1 MIYLKMKENEYFIG
15 EEKSNFNESINIP
28 TFSITSTRKYTRRKR
43 RIKKN
48 DEDEF
53 TFFRMNNNINN
64 INPEQEIGHDLQPLT
79 KFLQMKNKE
88 LPIFEEKKIVKNK
101 LKFGRKKKDSLE
113 TGKHNKYSGDNLFRK
128 CKGII
133 LNSLLVLINKIIAE
147 NYKDDPNYDKNTK
160 KLLKINHRQIINS
173 DVQFNK
179 EFINKKIGDIFSDD
193 ITLRCRRYNI
203 KHNEILIQNLIN
215 EKDET
220 KRILFRKIFNLTFL
234 DCLNHFR
241 GTKIIKELNGLK
253 EYDEV
258 CKSFEEDEDYL
269 YSFKYY
275 IDNYE
280 KIMENK
286 KWRKKKTPQK

>member
-203 KHNEILIQNLIN
+203 KHNEILIQSLIN
-215 EKDET
+215 ERDEN

-275 IDNYE
+275 IENYE

>member
-28 TFSITSTRKYTRRKR
+28 TFSITSTRKYTRRQR

-203 KHNEILIQNLIN
+203 KHNEILIQSLIN
-215 EKDET
+215 ERDEN

>member
-1 MIYLKMKENEYFIG
+1 MKENEYFIG

-241 GTKIIKELNGLK
+241 GTKLIKELNGLRK
-253 EYDEV
+253 YDEV
-258 CKSFEEDEDYL
+258 CKNFEEDEDYL

-275 IDNYE
+275 IENYE

>member
-1 MIYLKMKENEYFIG
+1 MKENEYFIG

-64 INPEQEIGHDLQPLT
+64 INPEQDIGHDLQPLT

-203 KHNEILIQNLIN
+203 KHNEILIQSLIN
-215 EKDET
+215 ERDEN

-241 GTKIIKELNGLK
+241 GTKTVKELNDLTTY
-253 EYDEV
+253 EEI
-258 CKSFEEDEDYL
+258 CKNFENDEDYL

-280 KIMENK
+280 TIIGNK
-286 KWRKKKTPQK
+286 KWRKKKNSTKIKIYI

>member
-203 KHNEILIQNLIN
+203 KHNEILIQSLIN
-215 EKDET
+215 ERDEN

>member
-1 MIYLKMKENEYFIG
+1 M
-15 EEKSNFNESINIP
+15 EEK
-28 TFSITSTRKYTRRKR
+28 
-43 RIKKN
+43 
-48 DEDEF
+48 
-53 TFFRMNNNINN
+53 NN
-64 INPEQEIGHDLQPLT
+64 L
-79 KFLQMKNKE
+79 
-88 LPIFEEKKIVKNK
+88 VKNK
-101 LKFGRKKKDSLE
+101 LGFGRKKKDSLE

-133 LNSLLVLINKIIAE
+133 LNSLYVLINKIIAE
-147 NYKDDPNYDKNTK
+147 NYKDDPHYDKNTK

-193 ITLRCRRYNI
+193 ITLRCRRFNI
-203 KHNEILIQNLIN
+203 KHNAILIQSLMN
-215 EKDET
+215 EKDEA

-234 DCLNHFR
+234 DSLNHFR
-241 GTKIIKELNGLK
+241 GTKLIKELNGLK
-253 EYDEV
+253 KYDEV
-258 CKSFEEDEDYL
+258 CKKFEEDEDYL

>member
-241 GTKIIKELNGLK
+241 GTKLIKELNGLRK
-253 EYDEV
+253 YDEV
-258 CKSFEEDEDYL
+258 CKNFEEDEDYL

-275 IDNYE
+275 IENYE